1 VNSHASDDDRTKPKP
16 ASPPTRP
23 ETADENAKE
32 QPEWPVH
39 TPPPL
44 PKLPIA
50 VSDNDGQGGQG
61 RVELVDQNPEKPRIR
76 WSKPPVHFPIS
87 STAIIPLPT
96 GKPKAIPKIQFD
108 FQPESVEQKR
118 AREKN
123 LALIKRAFQHAWDGY
138 RKNAMGHDE
147 VRPVSGKARD
157 PFMGWGATLVDS
169 LDTLWIMGLKD
180 EFEEAVEATKK
191 IDFHMSNR
199 TDIPLF
205 ETVIRYMGGLIGA
218 YDVSGQKYKVLLD
231 KAVELTEVLM
241 GAFDTPNRMPITYY
255 KWKP

>member
-1 VNSHASDDDRTKPKP
+1 VELVNQDPKK
-16 ASPPTRP
+16 PPTR
-23 ETADENAKE
+23 
-32 QPEWPVH
+32 
-39 TPPPL
+39 
-44 PKLPIA
+44 
-50 VSDNDGQGGQG
+50 
-61 RVELVDQNPEKPRIR
+61 
-76 WSKPPVHFPIS
+76 WSRPPVHFPIS

-96 GKPKAIPKIQFD
+96 GKPKPIPKIQFD
-108 FQPESVEQKR
+108 FQPESEEQKR
-118 AREKN
+118 SREKN
-123 LALIKRAFQHAWDGY
+123 LALIKRAFKHAWDGY

-147 VRPVSGKARD
+147 VRPVGGEPRD

-255 KWKP
+255 KWTP